1 MKSGSLRDP
10 GQRGAFLAGLA
21 DLPFDNLW
29 LRVSGFG
36 ADASATMLR
45 GYIAAMMHFQRL
57 GKPIIAD
64 GVGGLAALATAAFG
78 AAGGGSHR
86 LWGEERF
93 DARDW
98 DKPPTSV

>member
-64 GVGGLAALATAAFG
+64 GVGGLAALATAALG
-78 AAGGGSHR
+78 AAGAVRRG
-86 LWGEERF
+86 LWVKGPL
-93 DARDW
+93 D
-98 DKPPTSV
+98 PPDLNK